1 MHVLLFHS
9 DYHNHDWNTFWLKLS
24 SFARPAERKKGQVSS
39 SSKAKN
45 FRRRPGSSN
54 FKCRQLPPTLCRQRL
69 VSPKCSSFSRLFA
82 NSSHRGWS
90 TRCLHDFWH
99 FFCNLS
105 ARHGLNGNQSKR
117 AQAGDEVTNDTR
129 MPVNPIQKTAPSMA
143 STLALPSIQP
153 QNWAMNAMNST
164 GGIPLDFLNTNNAAL
179 EDEDDEEID
188 TLSKNRKNRQ
198 NRKNKGRKNNKKSGK
213 KNKKLKYGTLPV
225 VVSPGIYSFVLI
237 FLCLTVFER
246 CEFLKLFA
254 PHF

>member
-1 MHVLLFHS
+1 MS
-9 DYHNHDWNTFWLKLS
+9 T
-24 SFARPAERKKGQVSS
+24 A
-39 SSKAKN
+39 
-45 FRRRPGSSN
+45 
-54 FKCRQLPPTLCRQRL
+54 
-69 VSPKCSSFSRLFA
+69 
-82 NSSHRGWS
+82 SSHPLS
-90 TRCLHDFWH
+90 AKISIPPNAPPFHDFLQILAIEGGVQDVYTIFDT

-129 MPVNPIQKTAPSMA
+129 MPVNPIQQTAPSMA

-225 VVSPGIYSFVLI
+225 VVSPGIYIFVLI

>member
-1 MHVLLFHS
+1 MS
-9 DYHNHDWNTFWLKLS
+9 T
-24 SFARPAERKKGQVSS
+24 A
-39 SSKAKN
+39 
-45 FRRRPGSSN
+45 
-54 FKCRQLPPTLCRQRL
+54 
-69 VSPKCSSFSRLFA
+69 
-82 NSSHRGWS
+82 SSHPLS
-90 TRCLHDFWH
+90 AKISIPPNAPPFHDFLQILAIEGGVLQDVYTI
-99 FFCNLS
+99 FDTFLYYLT

-117 AQAGDEVTNDTR
+117 TQAGDEVTNDTR
-129 MPVNPIQKTAPSMA
+129 MPVNPIQQTAPSMA